1 MAVIDDIMD
10 QAALTDSIVGPV
22 ETEMETE
29 PYRGEQIA
37 PMQDTDSQYVSM
49 RVEDLHAFGIGQ
61 FRAPEASIPL
71 MDITG
76 REERE
81 EVIELAYLDEAH
93 RISPR
98 RWEILTQGGDTLA
111 AREAR
116 RLVEIGQILERRN
129 ERLTEWMRWSAFSG
143 QVTIEYQQRDTA
155 LVIDY
160 PLPTGHRPN
169 AAVTWTDTTNADPVN
184 DLKTWLKT
192 VSNDAGSPGK
202 FIHLSD
208 DDAELIVTNQKLR
221 NYFNVAVGQPF
232 MPTLEDVLKLLPN
245 GTEFVPVN
253 EAFRDESKGASKAP
267 ADHTRYLPVGNILI
281 TTAYSLPG
289 TGGIAETLNGP
300 VEIKTGPD
308 STSFLPGPQSEII
321 LKGEGVYTRLLRQG
335 SRRIVRL
342 KRPEAFLYGDVRTPF
357 TGVG

>member
-22 ETEMETE
+22 ETEMETA
-29 PYRGEQIA
+29 PFIGEQIA

-129 ERLTEWMRWSAFSG
+129 ERLSEWMRWGAFSG
-143 QVTIEYQQRDTA
+143 QVTLEYQQRDTA

-160 PLPTGHRPN
+160 PLPSGHKPTV
-169 AAVTWTDTTNADPVN
+169 AVSWTDTANSDPVN
-184 DLKTWLKT
+184 DLKTWLTT
-192 VSNDAGSPGK
+192 VSNDAGAPGRK
-202 FIHLSD
+202 IHISD
-208 DDAELIVTNQKLR
+208 DDINLVVTNQKLR

-232 MPTLEDVLKLLPN
+232 MPTLDDVLKLLPP
-245 GTEFVPVN
+245 GTQFIPTN
-253 EAFRDESKGASKAP
+253 HAFRDETVGASKAP
-267 ADHTRYLPVGNILI
+267 QDHTRYLPVGNVLI
-281 TTAYSLPG
+281 TTDYNIEG
-289 TGGIAETLNGP
+289 TQIAETLNGP

-342 KRPEAFLYGDVRTPF
+342 KRPEAFLYADVRLP
-357 TGVG
+357 

>member
-10 QAALTDSIVGPV
+10 QATLTDAIVGPV
-22 ETEMETE
+22 ETEMELL
-29 PYRGEQIA
+29 PFLGEAIA
-37 PMQDTDSQYVSM
+37 PMVETDSQDVSM
-49 RVEDLHAFGIGQ
+49 SVEDYYATGIGQ

-98 RWEILTQGGDTLA
+98 RWEILTQGGNLLA

-129 ERLTEWMRWSAFSG
+129 ERLTEWMRWGAFSG
-143 QVTIEYQQRDTA
+143 QVTLEYQLRDTA

-160 PLPTGHRPN
+160 PLPAGHKPSTGVSWN
-169 AAVTWTDTTNADPVN
+169 DTTNSDPVN

-192 VSNDAGSPGK
+192 VSNDAGSPGRK
-202 FIHLSD
+202 VHITD
-208 DDAELIVTNQKLR
+208 DDAAWITANQKLR
-221 NYFNVAVGQPF
+221 TYFNVPTGQPF
-232 MPTLEDVLKLLPN
+232 MPTLDDVLKLLPP
-245 GTEFVPVN
+245 GTQFVPCNGVYR
-253 EAFRDESKGASKAP
+253 EESVAPSKAP
-267 ADHTRYLPVGNILI
+267 SAHTRYLPIGNVLI
-281 TTAYSLPG
+281 TTDYTIDG
-289 TGGIAETLNGP
+289 TNIAETLNGP
-300 VEIKTGPD
+300 VEIKTSPD

-321 LKGEGVYTRLLRQG
+321 LKGEGVYTRLLRQA

-342 KRPEAFLYGDVRTPF
+342 KRPEAFLYADVRIP
-357 TGVG
+357 

>member
-22 ETEMETE
+22 ETEMETS
-29 PYRGEQIA
+29 PFIGEQIA

-98 RWEILTQGGDTLA
+98 RWEILTQGGETLA

-129 ERLTEWMRWSAFSG
+129 ERLSEWMRWGAFSG
-143 QVTIEYQQRDTA
+143 QLTIEYQQRDTA

-160 PLPTGHRPN
+160 PLPSGHKPDGGGVVDGHR
-169 AAVTWTDTTNADPVN
+169 AQRSRQRSEDLADN
-184 DLKTWLKT
+184 G
-192 VSNDAGSPGK
+192 VSNDAGAPGRK
-202 FIHLSD
+202 IHISD
-208 DDAELIVTNQKLR
+208 DDIELIVTNQKLR
-221 NYFNVAVGQPF
+221 NYFNVDVGQPF
-232 MPTLEDVLKLLPN
+232 MPTLDDVLKLLPP
-245 GTEFVPVN
+245 GTQFIPTN
-253 EAFRDESKGASKAP
+253 HAFRDETVGASKRP
-267 ADHTRYLPVGNILI
+267 QDHTRYLPVGNVLI
-281 TTAYSLPG
+281 TTDYAIEGTQHRGNPQRPG
-289 TGGIAETLNGP
+289 RDQDGSGCDIVPSGSA
-300 VEIKTGPD
+300 VRD
-308 STSFLPGPQSEII
+308 HPQ
-321 LKGEGVYTRLLRQG
+321 G
-335 SRRIVRL
+335 
-342 KRPEAFLYGDVRTPF
+342 
-357 TGVG
+357 

>member
-22 ETEMETE
+22 ETEMETQ
-29 PYRGEQIA
+29 PYTGEQIA

-81 EVIELAYLDEAH
+81 EVIEMAYLDEAH

-129 ERLTEWMRWSAFSG
+129 ERLSEWMRWSAFSG
-143 QVTIEYQQRDTA
+143 QLTIEYQQRDTA

-160 PLPTGHRPN
+160 PLPSGHKPA
-169 AAVTWTDTTNADPVN
+169 AAVPWTDTTNSDPVN
-184 DLKTWLKT
+184 DLKTWLST
-192 VSNDAGSPGK
+192 VSNDAGSPGRR
-202 FIHLSD
+202 IHISD
-208 DDAELIVTNQKLR
+208 DDLELVVTNQKLR
-221 NYFNVAVGQPF
+221 TYFNVEVGQPF
-232 MPTLEDVLKLLPN
+232 MPTQEDVLKLLPP
-245 GTEFVPVN
+245 GTQFIPTN
-253 EAFRDESKGASKAP
+253 HAFREEDVGGSKRP
-267 ADHTRYLPVGNILI
+267 EDHTRYLPIGNILI
-281 TTAYSLPG
+281 TTDYTIEG
-289 TGGIAETLNGP
+289 VNIAETLNGP

-308 STSFLPGPQSEII
+308 ATSFLPGPQSEII
-321 LKGEGVYTRLLRQG
+321 LKGEGVYTRLLRQA

-342 KRPEAFLYGDVRTPF
+342 KRPEAFLYGDVR
-357 TGVG
+357 